1 MDDDQ
6 CSLPIPPLHSGGTYN
21 VAMRRRTIYD
31 CLQYKKKQLW
41 CPFKNRW
48 YLHNIRSKKKSPFI
62 KHSWL
67 YCVNLSFQMT
77 KVIVTCNNSNH
88 QSQNI
93 LFQWFVFILLFNVI
107 NHGLKPPP
115 HLLTIY
121 TIVKTLIVHEM
132 LIFPEHLMRIP
143 RTHGLNAGTPD
154 LTLRVLSLTP
164 GTLGLTQF

>member
-1 MDDDQ
+1 MIILRKFIIPDDESDSYMQ
-6 CSLPIPPLHSGGTYN
+6 LTQSSKPKLH
-21 VAMRRRTIYD
+21 VPMVCIY
-31 CLQYKKKQLW
+31 
-41 CPFKNRW
+41 
-48 YLHNIRSKKKSPFI
+48 
-62 KHSWL
+62 
-67 YCVNLSFQMT
+67 SF
-77 KVIVTCNNSNH
+77 
-88 QSQNI
+88 
-93 LFQWFVFILLFNVI
+93 FFNVI

-154 LTLRVLSLTP
+154 LTLRVLILTP